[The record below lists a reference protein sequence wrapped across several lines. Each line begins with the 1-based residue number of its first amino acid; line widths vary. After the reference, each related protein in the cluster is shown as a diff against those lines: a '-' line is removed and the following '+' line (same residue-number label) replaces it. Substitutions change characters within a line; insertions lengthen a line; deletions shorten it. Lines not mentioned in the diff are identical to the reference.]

1 MCRLAPLSNGAGL
14 TESLVSPLFRE
25 EEYRKVVLSRTVVVF
40 LVVMALG
47 IIGLLGAVSA
57 ASPKGND
64 DDHNDSEGR
73 SSLTVSTK
81 TVEEKV
87 VDLGAQGL
95 SQGDM
100 RVVNA
105 PLYNESGKQR
115 IGRLDLLC
123 VVTDPADEPS
133 EKAHRA
139 QCTITYTLA
148 GGEIS
153 AQGVDAFPEL
163 PGLPSKSVD
172 AISGGT
178 EDYAGLQGEV
188 RFETRSNKV
197 ISTFHFTD

>member
-1 MCRLAPLSNGAGL
+1 M
-14 TESLVSPLFRE
+14 
-25 EEYRKVVLSRTVVVF
+25 VLSRTVVVF
-40 LVVMALG
+40 VVVMALG
-47 IIGLLGAVSA
+47 IIGVLGAVAS
-57 ASPKGND
+57 ASPSSN

-73 SSLTVSTK
+73 STLTVLTK
-81 TVEEKV
+81 TAEEKV
-87 VDLGAQGL
+87 LDLGAQGL

-105 PLYNESGKQR
+105 PLYNESGKEKVGR
-115 IGRLDLLC
+115 IDLFC

-133 EKAHRA
+133 EKAHMA
-139 QCTITYTLA
+139 QCSYTYTLA
-148 GGEIS
+148 GGEFS

-178 EDYAGLQGEV
+178 EDYAGVQGEV
-188 RFETRSNKV
+188 RFETHSNKV

>member
-1 MCRLAPLSNGAGL
+1 MCRLGPLSNVAGL

-47 IIGLLGAVSA
+47 IIGVLGAVSS

-115 IGRLDLLC
+115 IGRLDLFC

-133 EKAHRA
+133 EKAHMA

-178 EDYAGLQGEV
+178 EDYAGVQGEV